1 MIDKSLPYV
10 CPLCK
15 SNLLLSNMIYSC
27 QSCQRQYFI
36 INDIPNLLIESES
49 ESKKST
55 NVSGMFDKI
64 AKFYETKLVY
74 LITYHVLAGLKI
86 PSVKELIGKVMDR
99 IDTHRGIILDIACGT
114 GIYTRSI
121 AKIATKVFG
130 IDISQRMLEQAKK
143 LTEKEGLTNIYLS
156 KADAEKLPF
165 SDNYFDAI
173 CCSGA
178 LHYFTNTYKALKEMR
193 RVLKPNSPLIVMTL
207 IRRRFLKYKIV
218 YEHLEGDHGA
228 HVFKFNEL
236 MRLLEKVGFKNVL
249 SEVYGSMLLFSA
261 MKKI

>member
-1 MIDKSLPYV
+1 MA
-10 CPLCK
+10 
-15 SNLLLSNMIYSC
+15 YSC
-27 QSCQRQYFI
+27 QSCQKQYFI
-36 INDIPNLLIESES
+36 INDIPNLLIQSDS

-64 AKFYETKLVY
+64 AKIYENKLVY

-99 IDTHRGIILDIACGT
+99 IDRQGGTILYIACGT
-114 GIYTRSI
+114 GICTRSV
-121 AKIATKVFG
+121 AKIATKIFG
-130 IDISQRMLEQAKK
+130 IDISQRILEQAKK

-165 SDNYFDAI
+165 SDNYFDEI
-173 CCSGA
+173 CSSGA

-193 RVLKPNSPLIVMTL
+193 RVLKPNSPLVVMTL

-218 YEHLEGDHGA
+218 YEHLKEDHGA
-228 HVFKFNEL
+228 HVFKFNAL
-236 MRLLEKVGFKNVL
+236 MRLLEEVGFKNIS